1 MRRSVRGELV
11 LTVVLAG
18 CSDVSTAP
26 DVRAY
31 MRLDAPALAVAPDQ
45 FATFTRMVTIVQ
57 SWVGS
62 GVLNTGQ
69 GDALIVKINAA
80 RAAMA
85 RGSHNLPAAAGILQ
99 ALTNQVQSFV
109 QAGLLT
115 SGQAVKLVALGQ
127 AVTNNELLFESIS
140 AGSGFACGLAVGGYA
155 YCWGRND
162 AGQLGNGSTTATV
175 HPTLVATGQTFTSI
189 GVGEWHGC
197 GLTALGEAWCWGGNI
212 SGQVGDGTTIDRLVP
227 SRVLGGYVFT
237 SLDLGAYSTC
247 GTTTSGAAYCWGAGG
262 RVGVDV
268 GGLGA
273 PSPAMC
279 AGYYAG
285 PWPCSP
291 SPVQVSGGFTF
302 SSVSAGL
309 WAACG
314 LAAGGQP
321 LCWGWNQLWQ
331 LGNGTTVNAPSP
343 TPVATSVPFQSIA
356 IGAAHACG
364 IASGGAAYC
373 WGPSAFNSGQLGNG
387 TFLGASVPSPVS
399 GGLTFG
405 MVRPAKGN
413 NIFSFTC
420 GVTTGGVAYC
430 WGANVRGELG
440 GVAAESCNSGVFP
453 FSCSS
458 TPIAVS
464 GGHIFDEVSAGNA
477 FACGVTPVGEGYC
490 WGANDVGQLGD
501 GSTTDA
507 SAPVRVVR

>member
-1 MRRSVRGELV
+1 MRRSVTGGLV

-18 CSDVSTAP
+18 CRDVSTAP
-26 DVRAY
+26 DVRV
-31 MRLDAPALAVAPDQ
+31 RLPLDPPALSVAPDQ
-45 FATFTRMVTIVQ
+45 FAIFARMVTLAQ
-57 SWVGS
+57 GWVGS
-62 GVLNTGQ
+62 GLLNTGQ
-69 GDALIVKINAA
+69 GDGLIAKINSA

-85 RGSHNLPAAAGILQ
+85 HGSQNLPATAGILQ
-99 ALTNQVQSFV
+99 ALANQLQAFV

-115 SGQAVKLVALGQ
+115 AAQAAELVALGQ

-162 AGQLGNGSTTATV
+162 AGQLGNGTTIATV
-175 HPTLVATGQTFTSI
+175 HPTLVSTSKTFTSI

-197 GLTALGEAWCWGGNI
+197 GLTAGGEVWCWGGNN
-212 SGQVGDGTTIDRLVP
+212 SGQLGDGTIIDRLVP
-227 SRVLGGYVFT
+227 SRVSGGWVFA
-237 SLDLGAYSTC
+237 SLDVGAYGTC
-247 GTTTSGAAYCWGAGG
+247 GTTTSGVAYCWGAGG
-262 RVGVDV
+262 RVGVDL

-273 PSPAMC
+273 PAPAMC

-285 PWPCSP
+285 PWPCALAP
-291 SPVQVSGGFTF
+291 LQVSGSHTF
-302 SSVSAGL
+302 SAISAGL
-309 WAACG
+309 WTACG
-314 LAAGGQP
+314 LATGGQP

-343 TPVATSVPFQSIA
+343 TPVSTSSPFQSIA

-373 WGPSAFNSGQLGNG
+373 WGPSAFNWGQLGHG
-387 TFLGASVPSPVS
+387 TFLGASAPSPVS
-399 GGLTFG
+399 GGLTFS
-405 MVRPAKGN
+405 MIRPAKGN

-420 GVTTGGVAYC
+420 GVTTAGVAYC

-440 GVAAESCNSGVFP
+440 GVAAESCNSGVFAFP
-453 FSCSS
+453 CSS

-464 GGHIFDEVSAGNA
+464 GGHMFDEVSAGNA